1 MSRIRKEKL
10 RDDFGT
16 PWISTDQDRTTF
28 LSNTVIYPHL
38 LIAYRAHL
46 RPITSIF
53 YANEREIIL
62 TSSID
67 CTIRLF
73 TLTGRYIGFMDQTIP
88 WEPLNSP
95 IVLKE

>member
-1 MSRIRKEKL
+1 MKNQAEQKL
-10 RDDFGT
+10 RDHMGS
-16 PWISTDQDRTTF
+16 PPIGIEQDRATF
-28 LSNTVIYPHL
+28 LINTVIYPQL

-53 YANEREIIL
+53 YANDREILI
-62 TSSID
+62 TGAVD

-73 TLTGRYIGFMDQTIP
+73 TLTGRYIGFMGQSVP
-88 WEPLNSP
+88 WEPLSTT

>member
-1 MSRIRKEKL
+1 MKNQAEHKL
-10 RDDFGT
+10 RDHMGT
-16 PWISTDQDRTTF
+16 PPISIDQDRATF
-28 LSNTVIYPHL
+28 LINTVIYPQL

-73 TLTGRYIGFMDQTIP
+73 TLTGRYIGFMGQSISWGPLSTTI
-88 WEPLNSP
+88 
-95 IVLKE
+95 ILKE